1 MGVKERGSVIV
12 ELFPGRENSS
22 VHRVGLRDGMT
33 LDDLMIG
40 LELPENTEVVIV
52 NDIYVKPDYLL
63 QDGDRVTIFPFLAG
77 G

>member
-1 MGVKERGSVIV
+1 M